1 MRKIHLFCQKII
13 SKRQTFQFLLK
24 LRNGMGYMISFMRKD
39 ECAYIGTCVCECLER
54 RQKDTYQTVDSG
66 YLWEEEWEGKGLFA
80 V

>member
-1 MRKIHLFCQKII
+1 
-13 SKRQTFQFLLK
+13 
-24 LRNGMGYMISFMRKD
+24 MGYMISFMRKD